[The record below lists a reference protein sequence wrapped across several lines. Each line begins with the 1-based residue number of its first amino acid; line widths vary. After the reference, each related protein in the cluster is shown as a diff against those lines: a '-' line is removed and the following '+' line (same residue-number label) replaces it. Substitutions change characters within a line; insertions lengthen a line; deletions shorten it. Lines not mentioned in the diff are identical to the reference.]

1 MTERTTP
8 SPERDDIDM
17 LAAEYVL
24 GTLDGAERAD
34 VAKRR
39 ATEPALDR
47 AIAEWEMRLQPLATV
62 ATPIEPSADLL
73 PRIEARIA
81 ARLTETATPASAAA
95 RASAGADVIDLKRR
109 LGRWRTAAIGASALA
124 ASLMLALGLREAQRP
139 DVPKTFV
146 AVMQKDDASPSFL
159 VTVDIETRLL
169 TVRPVAA
176 PVEPGKSYE
185 LWMAHESFQ
194 GPRSLGVVT
203 SDLTPRATLAR
214 FDRSVIEKATFA
226 VSLEP
231 EGGSP
236 VGKPTGPVLFHAK
249 LVQVK

>member
-1 MTERTTP
+1 MTERTVGP
-8 SPERDDIDM
+8 DRDDIDM

-24 GTLDGAERAD
+24 GTLDGAERVD
-34 VAKRR
+34 VARR
-39 ATEPALDR
+39 RLTDPQLDR
-47 AIAEWEMRLQPLATV
+47 AITAWESRLSPLATAV
-62 ATPIEPSADLL
+62 PPITPSADLL

-81 ARLTETATPASAAA
+81 AGISGMPTPVADTASNAQVLDLT
-95 RASAGADVIDLKRR
+95 RR
-109 LGRWRTAAIGASALA
+109 LGRWRTAAVGASALA
-124 ASLMLALGLREAQRP
+124 ASLVFALGVREAQRA
-139 DVPKTFV
+139 DTPKTFV

-159 VTVDIETRLL
+159 VTVDLETRLL

-176 PVEPGKSYE
+176 APEPGKSYE
-185 LWMAHESFQ
+185 LWMAHDSFQ

-203 SDLTPRATLAR
+203 SDLTPRATLAK
-214 FDRSVIEKATFA
+214 FDRGVIEKATFA